1 VVLDL
6 SYDVLFTELSLSGMV
21 YPLALHSTKYTPLS
35 YSDYAVCMLFFEGTA
50 LNCSLF
56 KRSLRRLPAMAK
68 ITLQGNPVNTV
79 GDLPAVGAT
88 APDFTLTKTDLS
100 DLKLSDLAGKT
111 VVLNIFPS
119 IDTPT
124 CAMSV
129 RKFNE
134 SLSNLDGVEVV
145 CVSADLPFAMQRF
158 CGAEGLE
165 RVTNGSVF
173 RSDSFGKDYGVTIAD
188 SPLKGLMARSV
199 VVIKGGKVVYTELV
213 AETGDEPNYDAA
225 MKAVA

>member
-1 VVLDL
+1 
-6 SYDVLFTELSLSGMV
+6 
-21 YPLALHSTKYTPLS
+21 
-35 YSDYAVCMLFFEGTA
+35 
-50 LNCSLF
+50 
-56 KRSLRRLPAMAK
+56 MAK

-79 GDLPAVGAT
+79 GDLPSVGSP

-100 DLKLSDLAGKT
+100 DLTLNDLSGKT

-119 IDTPT
+119 VDTPT
-124 CAMSV
+124 CATSV

-134 SLSNLDGVEVV
+134 ALSNLDGVEVV

-165 RVTNGSVF
+165 RVTNASVF
-173 RSDSFGKDYGVTIAD
+173 RSEAFGKDYGVTIAD

-199 VVIKGGKVVYTELV
+199 VVIKDGKVAHTELV
-213 AETGDEPNYDAA
+213 SETADEPNYDAA
-225 MKAVA
+225 LKAVG

>member
-1 VVLDL
+1 
-6 SYDVLFTELSLSGMV
+6 
-21 YPLALHSTKYTPLS
+21 
-35 YSDYAVCMLFFEGTA
+35 
-50 LNCSLF
+50 
-56 KRSLRRLPAMAK
+56 MAK

-79 GDLPAVGAT
+79 GDLPAVGST

-119 IDTPT
+119 VDTPT
-124 CAMSV
+124 CAASV

-134 SLSNLDGVEVV
+134 ALSNLDGVEVV
-145 CVSADLPFAMQRF
+145 CISADLPFAMQRF

-165 RVTNGSVF
+165 RVTSGSVF
-173 RSDSFGKDYGVTIAD
+173 RNEDFGKKYGVTIAD

-199 VVIKGGKVVYTELV
+199 VVIKDGKVVYTELV
-213 AETGDEPNYDAA
+213 SETADEPDYDAA
-225 MKAVA
+225 LKAVG